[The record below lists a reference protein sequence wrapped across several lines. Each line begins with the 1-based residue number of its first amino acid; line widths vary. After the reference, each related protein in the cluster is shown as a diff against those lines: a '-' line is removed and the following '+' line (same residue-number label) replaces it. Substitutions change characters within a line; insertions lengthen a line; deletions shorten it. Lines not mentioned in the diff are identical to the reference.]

1 MTIKIILTCSGP
13 QGTDEKCPHAH
24 RGFEASCADG
34 HENIR
39 SYGWPEVRQAALDAG
54 WKVGKKDQHLRCP
67 DCDAKGNGVIS
78 GYPRA
83 VWEECLRRFLAG
95 QGPATWRGEQGMPT
109 PEQWHNAVH
118 RYPWL
123 KDRMKE
129 SEHYKGG
136 YERQGR
142 VNESMW
148 AKVAERVKAGEWR
161 DDICN
166 SRGGWPSVRQWDSRR
181 KHDPYFKKFLDDLRA
196 QYRAE
201 VDAKLDQGYEDFV
214 AGGFISDIFPDNAM
228 RLQWFVR
235 CQKDE
240 AFRAKVFA
248 EHTRR
253 RDAGYGRG
261 GAGGYSSEMYD
272 AALEWVASGNSVATL
287 PGTPRTASTSSFHR
301 RVGKDFAF
309 AARYNAALERA
320 GSSGAIKVSRS
331 LNLALDWDGALGD
344 IADGMLIPDALKDPR
359 RPTQAQW
366 VFRKR
371 NDPAFANLLLE
382 IEKTRAKQR
391 SLDFHAKKL
400 EREAEKAATE
410 AAKVLARDIKA
421 KQKAEAKAAKK
432 KQQALEA
439 QRRKQEYQPLGAV
452 LKESLSHNE
461 LYSAANK
468 AVSLGLP
475 AHIRDDVIG
484 AIVLAVLEGEMD
496 VEDIRPTAREFVA
509 AYHREAGT
517 YKTVSTDAVVGGTE
531 DLRLIDTLDQDTE
544 RF

>member
-1 MTIKIILTCSGP
+1 MTVKIILTCSGP
-13 QGTDEKCPHAH
+13 QGTGKQCPENLP
-24 RGFEASCADG
+24 GFEATCADG
-34 HENIR
+34 HENIK
-39 SYGWPEVRQAALDAG
+39 SYGWPDVYKQAEAAG
-54 WKVGKKDQHLRCP
+54 WERGKDQHLRCP
-67 DCDAKGNGVIS
+67 SCHAEGNGVIS
-78 GYPRA
+78 GYPKA
-83 VWEECLRRFLAG
+83 VWQRCIERFKAG
-95 QGPATWRGEQGMPT
+95 ELPASWRGEDGVPT

-118 RYPWL
+118 RYPWI
-123 KDRMKE
+123 KDQIKK

-136 YERQGR
+136 YERKER

-148 AKVAERVKAGEWR
+148 AKVAERVKTGEWR
-161 DDICN
+161 DDIC
-166 SRGGWPSVRQWDSRR
+166 SGRDGWPSVRQWDARR

-201 VDAKLDQGYEDFV
+201 VDAKLDQGYEAFV
-214 AGGFISDIFPDNAM
+214 AGGFIADIFPDNAM

-240 AFRAKVFA
+240 GFRAKVFA

-261 GAGGYSSEMYD
+261 GAGGYSVEMYD

-287 PGTPRTASTSSFHR
+287 PGTPRTASTSAFHR
-301 RVGKDFAF
+301 RVGKDYSF
-309 AARYNAALERA
+309 AARYNAALEKA
-320 GSSGAIKVSRS
+320 GSSNAIKVSRS
-331 LNLALDWDGALGD
+331 LNLALDWDGALEDVAAGV
-344 IADGMLIPDALKDPR
+344 LIPDALKDPR

-371 NDPAFANLLLE
+371 NDAAFAELLRE

-400 EREAEKAATE
+400 EKEAEKAAAE
-410 AAKVLARDIKA
+410 AAKVLARDIRA

-432 KQQALEA
+432 KQQYLEA
-439 QRRKQEYQPLGAV
+439 QRRKQEYQPLGVA
-452 LKESLSHNE
+452 LKESLNENE
-461 LYSAANK
+461 LYHAANK
-468 AVSLGLP
+468 AISLAIP
-475 AHIRDDVIG
+475 SHIRDDVIG

-496 VEDIRPTAREFVA
+496 ISDIKSTAREFVA

-517 YKTVSTDAVVGGTE
+517 YKSVSTDAVVGGTE
-531 DLRLIDTLDQDTE
+531 DLRLIDTFDQDTE